1 MQAEEGLVVLL
12 PGRRLIPRR
21 LHRPRAAPIATTSRS
36 LLVMT
41 DPAELAAAAVRA
53 GDVAA
58 LQATLES
65 EPGLARVR
73 LGGDDTGRTLLH
85 VATDW
90 PGHPPNVAITIS
102 VLARAG
108 ADVDAPFHGE
118 HAETPLHW
126 AASSD
131 DVAAID
137 ALLDA
142 GANIDASGGSV
153 GDGTGTPLFDATVF
167 GQWAAAR
174 RLIERGAST
183 GGWEEAAL
191 GLTGPL
197 GARLRGGSV
206 TQEQL
211 DDWFWAACHGGSR
224 PTAELLVATGADPS
238 RAAAWDGL
246 TPLDAAIRS
255 AAERTPGAADVAD
268 WLRERAAAQAAIP
281 SDPPA

>member
-1 MQAEEGLVVLL
+1 
-12 PGRRLIPRR
+12 
-21 LHRPRAAPIATTSRS
+21 
-36 LLVMT
+36 MT
-41 DPAELAAAAVRA
+41 DPAVRAAAAVRS

-58 LQATLES
+58 LKAALES
-65 EPGLARVR
+65 EPDLVNAR
-73 LGGDDTGRTLLH
+73 LDGDDAGRTLLH

-90 PGHPPNVAITIS
+90 PGHPPYVANTIC
-102 VLARAG
+102 VLAEAG

-126 AASSD
+126 AASSN

-142 GANIDASGGSV
+142 GANIDAPGGSV

-174 RLIERGAST
+174 RLLERGAST
-183 GGWEEAAL
+183 GGWEEASL

-197 GARLRGGSV
+197 GARLGDGSV
-206 TQEQL
+206 PQEQL

-224 PTAELLVATGADPS
+224 PTAELLLAAGADPN
-238 RAAAWDGL
+238 RTAAWDGL
-246 TPLDAAIRS
+246 TPLDAAVRS
-255 AAERTPGAADVAD
+255 AAEGTPGADEVAG
-268 WLRERAAAQAAIP
+268 WLRERGAAQAADP
-281 SDPPA
+281 GDPPA